1 MNKTV
6 GIMLILVIIVLSG
19 ALYYQYTELN
29 SIKTENLDLNDK
41 VSAFETAIEIRR
53 ESAQTFYETLN
64 DDIELPSG
72 DFGYTLERL
81 NDVDEMTVER
91 KKDVYLEAKVNFEN
105 YISNVGFA
113 D

>member
-1 MNKTV
+1 MKK
-6 GIMLILVIIVLSG
+6 ISKSAYL
-19 ALYYQYTELN
+19 AQYTELN

-41 VSAFETAIEIRR
+41 ISSIETAIETGS

-81 NDVDEMTVER
+81 NEVDEMTVER
-91 KKDVYLEAKVNFEN
+91 KKEVYLEAKVNFEN